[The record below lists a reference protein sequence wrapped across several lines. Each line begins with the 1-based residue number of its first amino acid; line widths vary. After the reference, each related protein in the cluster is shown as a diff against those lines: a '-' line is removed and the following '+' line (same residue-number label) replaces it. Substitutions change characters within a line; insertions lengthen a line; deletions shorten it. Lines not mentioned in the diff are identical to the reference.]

1 MEGNCTANADV
12 CLLGAL
18 SITILL
24 REAHTLAME
33 PLLARVALNHKQE
46 AVVSSPADAVLLA
59 VENWTTRFCQ
69 FIGGNVKWGEDF
81 VQNVGLTLQLLKGHQ
96 KLAVII
102 KHESIS
108 LSFFLRRTSN
118 FKNG

>member
-46 AVVSSPADAVLLA
+46 AVVSSPADAVLFSCRKLDYPLLS
-59 VENWTTRFCQ
+59 VYWRKCQ
-69 FIGGNVKWGEDF
+69 MG
-81 VQNVGLTLQLLKGHQ
+81 
-96 KLAVII
+96 
-102 KHESIS
+102 
-108 LSFFLRRTSN
+108 
-118 FKNG
+118 